1 MSMRCEGPDEGTS
14 PPAALAIPGDPWHGV
29 RIVKFRDREDAGRQ
43 LAARLINLA
52 DERPVVLA
60 LPRGG
65 VVVGAQIAAELN
77 APLDVLVVR
86 KLGAPG
92 RPELAIGAVTLGDGP
107 EVVLNHDVVGA
118 LCVDEIYIE
127 QETDRQLA
135 ELRRRLEAYRRG
147 RPAVPI
153 AGRIVIVADDGI
165 ATGATVRAGLV
176 ALSRSN
182 VAKLVLAVPV
192 APAETIERMREEVDE
207 VICLHTP
214 MIFYAVGAF
223 YTDFSQTTDEEVVA
237 LMEAPAGRDP
247 A

>member
-1 MSMRCEGPDEGTS
+1 M
-14 PPAALAIPGDPWHGV
+14 
-29 RIVKFRDREDAGRQ
+29 RIVKFRNREDAGRQ
-43 LAARLINLA
+43 LAARLADLA
-52 DERPVVLA
+52 DEGPVVLA

-107 EVVLNHDVVGA
+107 QVVLNHDVVGA
-118 LCVDEIYIE
+118 LCVDDDYIK
-127 QETDRQLA
+127 QETDRQLI
-135 ELRRRLEAYRRG
+135 ELQRRLEAYRRG

-153 AGRIVIVADDGI
+153 EGRTVIVVDDGI
-165 ATGATVRAGLV
+165 ATGATARAGLV
-176 ALSRSN
+176 ALGRGN
-182 VAKLVLAVPV
+182 VGRLILAVPV
-192 APAETIERMREEVDE
+192 APSETLQRMREEVDE

-223 YTDFSQTTDEEVVA
+223 YGDFSQTTDEEVVA
-237 LMEAPAGRDP
+237 LLEASGDLGEP
-247 A
+247 